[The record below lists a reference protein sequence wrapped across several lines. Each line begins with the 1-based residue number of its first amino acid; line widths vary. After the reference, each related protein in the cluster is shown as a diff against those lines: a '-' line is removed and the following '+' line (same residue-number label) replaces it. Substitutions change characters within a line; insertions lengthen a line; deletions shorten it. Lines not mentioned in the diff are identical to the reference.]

1 MTLLFA
7 CACGAIGSNIYYA
20 QPLLVAIAQTFHRT
34 PASLGFL
41 VTATQ
46 LGYACALLAIVPLG
60 DVLDRRKLI
69 VRLLALNVLALVAI
83 AVSTNDGIC
92 VNSAEFDVGFGVGLG
107 RRNGV
112 GCSLLLQPV
121 ELLLHQ
127 PKLFLQRGNLRVR
140 GACRLGPDLRPNKC
154 HDHSE
159 CNFRTLCCQRHRS
172 ALLAVRIR
180 IVPEETDIRAC
191 SVSGAVIP
199 LRRDNP

>member
-46 LGYACALLAIVPLG
+46 FGYACALLAIVPLG

-83 AVSTNDGIC
+83 VVSTNYWVFLAANACLGVTTASAQLLIPFAASLASEKTRGRVVGTVMSGLLTGI
-92 VNSAEFDVGFGVGLG
+92 
-107 RRNGV
+107 
-112 GCSLLLQPV
+112 LLT
-121 ELLLHQ
+121 
-127 PKLFLQRGNLRVR
+127 R
-140 GACRLGPDLRPNKC
+140 
-154 HDHSE
+154 
-159 CNFRTLCCQRHRS
+159 
-172 ALLAVRIR
+172 
-180 IVPEETDIRAC
+180 
-191 SVSGAVIP
+191 SVSGGIAQASGWRAVFGVAALVTLLLTLLLSRVLP
-199 LRRDNP
+199 GRTPRGPC